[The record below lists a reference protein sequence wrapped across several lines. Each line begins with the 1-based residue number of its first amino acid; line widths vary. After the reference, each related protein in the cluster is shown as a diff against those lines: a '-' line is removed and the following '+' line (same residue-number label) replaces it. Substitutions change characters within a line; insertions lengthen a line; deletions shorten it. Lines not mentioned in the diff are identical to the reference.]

1 MQGHRWPY
9 QGTLRC
15 AVREEI
21 RSGWRSEGIFWAG
34 VPYPVLKEW
43 KQWEGEEQSKEWNEP
58 DSRGLLG
65 SCRGQRPHRPHG
77 GVSQGGRQHN
87 AQKNCSNYHFSCTS
101 YVLICCTFT
110 ILQFETF

>member
-21 RSGWRSEGIFWAG
+21 RSGWRLEGIFWAG

-43 KQWEGEEQSKEWNEP
+43 KQWEGEEQS
-58 DSRGLLG
+58 
-65 SCRGQRPHRPHG
+65 
-77 GVSQGGRQHN
+77 
-87 AQKNCSNYHFSCTS
+87 
-101 YVLICCTFT
+101 
-110 ILQFETF
+110 